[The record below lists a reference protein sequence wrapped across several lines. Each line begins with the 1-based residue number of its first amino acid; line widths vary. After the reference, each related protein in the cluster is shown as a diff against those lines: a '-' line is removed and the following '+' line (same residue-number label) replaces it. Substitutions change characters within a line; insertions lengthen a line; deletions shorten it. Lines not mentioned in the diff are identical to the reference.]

1 MEVLP
6 CEALPQR
13 IIVAAPVMLKGAQ
26 GRLASEFPP
35 DTAAM
40 FEYVT
45 FAIDDTRDSDDNVVP
60 GIGGA
65 IYDRLGVDDKSVYV
79 PKLVKLRRQNLA
91 VA

>member
-1 MEVLP
+1 
-6 CEALPQR
+6 
-13 IIVAAPVMLKGAQ
+13 
-26 GRLASEFPP
+26 
-35 DTAAM
+35 M